1 MSRVALAVGDA
12 APVRRFG
19 PLTRVDIARF
29 AGASGDFNPLHLEP
43 EAARAAGF
51 DDVIAMGQ
59 LQAGLVAAA
68 VSDWVGA
75 EHVLGFAVRYASP
88 FALGDEL
95 EVVVRVTAVADG
107 VAILEAVGA
116 VGGRTVI
123 TASARVVA
131 PTAT

>member
-1 MSRVALAVGDA
+1 MSRDALTVGDT
-12 APVRRFG
+12 APARRFG

-59 LQAGLVAAA
+59 LQAGVVAAA

-75 EHVLGFAVRYASP
+75 EHVLAFEVRYATP

-95 EVVVRVTAVADG
+95 EVAVRVTAVADG
-107 VAILEAVGA
+107 VATLEAVGA
-116 VGGRTVI
+116 VGDRTVI

-131 PTAT
+131 